1 MPDFLPHSPHGRMK
15 SILSDEFLHAHSNPV
30 SAMGTLTSAFEST
43 KIEAEPLSPEQV
55 QRRTKK
61 GLKLKLGDRKDEEEA
76 GEIVDHKSYQGY

>member
-1 MPDFLPHSPHGRMK
+1 MK

-61 GLKLKLGDRKDEEEA
+61 GLKLNDRFQDLLRTRPGKLT
-76 GEIVDHKSYQGY
+76 EIYD